1 MSAVSAYAEAL
12 FGAALEREEI
22 EETLENL
29 LDFVNALHENQEL
42 KLFFYG
48 EQIPESQKRRAIDGL
63 TEGMTVSTRNFL
75 KVLLDYGRTEI
86 IEDVVRRYEELVEE
100 HQGKVEVEL
109 TTAVELSD
117 EVLDRVRQRLGKVLE
132 GREVLL
138 ENHVD
143 PDLVGGAVFTVGG
156 RRIDGSIRGQLQGLR
171 EQMMNRGGV

>member
-1 MSAVSAYAEAL
+1 LSAVSAYAEAL
-12 FGAALEREEI
+12 FGAAREREEL

-29 LDFVNALHENQEL
+29 QDFVNALHENSEL

-75 KVLLDYGRTEI
+75 KVLLDYGRAEI
-86 IEDVVRRYEELVEE
+86 TEDVVRRYEELVEE

-117 EVLDRVRQRLGKVLE
+117 EVLERVKQRLGNILE
-132 GREVLL
+132 GREVVL

-143 PDLVGGAVFTVGG
+143 RDLVGGAVFTLEGK
-156 RRIDGSIRGQLQGLR
+156 RIDGSLRGQLQGLR
-171 EQMMNRGGV
+171 EQMMERGGV